1 MALPRT
7 RVNRGTAGGVYTPV
21 ETGVDG
27 GGCEGMVRA
36 SCHCGAVVLEVD
48 SPPVEVTDC
57 LLDMPA
63 VRHPVGLLRAAAGAR
78 APLRAA
84 HRRLRVGRQDPP
96 DPPLPEL
103 RLRLALG
110 RHGSR
115 GRPDGRQ
122 RAPDGPGG
130 SLRRPHAILRRPLA
144 ELREVPRSRPRGS
157 SGRASNRC
165 ASENRGLRSA
175 ACSVGTQGGQKPLP

>member
-84 HRRLRVGRQDPP
+84 HRRLRVGRQDPR

-115 GRPDGRQ
+115 
-122 RAPDGPGG
+122 G

-157 SGRASNRC
+157 SERASNRC

-175 ACSVGTQGGQKPLP
+175 ACSVGPQGGQKPLP